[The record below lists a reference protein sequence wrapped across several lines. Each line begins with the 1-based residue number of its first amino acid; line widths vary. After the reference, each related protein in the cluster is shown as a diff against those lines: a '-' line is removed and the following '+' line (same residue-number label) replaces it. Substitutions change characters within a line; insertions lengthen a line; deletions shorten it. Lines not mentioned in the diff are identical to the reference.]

1 MAQLSGKRSNRIFFL
16 KIDLPALLA
25 FALFAGLIFFYL
37 IPGFEKAMMERKR
50 ILIHEI
56 TSSAYSILEYYHGM
70 ELRGTLTG
78 DSAKNEARAVI
89 SAIRYGSERKDYF
102 WITDR
107 HPRMIVH
114 PYRPDLNGKD
124 LSDFHD
130 SGGKKIF
137 VEFVEAVSSAGESYV
152 EYMWQWNDDSTRVVP
167 KLSYVRL
174 FEPWEWIIGT
184 GIYIEDVRLEI
195 RRMEVRAL
203 IISGII
209 AAIIII
215 LLSVISKQSHKSEK
229 GRSLA
234 EEEQIGRAHV

>member
-89 SAIRYGSERKDYF
+89 SAIRYGSE
-102 WITDR
+102 
-107 HPRMIVH
+107 
-114 PYRPDLNGKD
+114 
-124 LSDFHD
+124 
-130 SGGKKIF
+130 
-137 VEFVEAVSSAGESYV
+137 
-152 EYMWQWNDDSTRVVP
+152 
-167 KLSYVRL
+167 
-174 FEPWEWIIGT
+174 
-184 GIYIEDVRLEI
+184 
-195 RRMEVRAL
+195 
-203 IISGII
+203 
-209 AAIIII
+209 
-215 LLSVISKQSHKSEK
+215 
-229 GRSLA
+229 
-234 EEEQIGRAHV
+234 IGRASCRERV